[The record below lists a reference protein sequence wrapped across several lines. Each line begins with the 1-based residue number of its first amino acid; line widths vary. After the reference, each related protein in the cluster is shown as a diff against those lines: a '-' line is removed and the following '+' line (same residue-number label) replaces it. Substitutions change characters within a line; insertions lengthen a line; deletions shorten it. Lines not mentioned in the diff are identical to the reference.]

1 MENPMVEQMETYA
14 VRARAIATLCDNQE
28 QTKVS
33 LINPYLE
40 LPRGRL
46 TPRGA
51 A

>member
-14 VRARAIATLCDNQE
+14 VRARAIAALCDNQE

-33 LINPYLE
+33 LINQ